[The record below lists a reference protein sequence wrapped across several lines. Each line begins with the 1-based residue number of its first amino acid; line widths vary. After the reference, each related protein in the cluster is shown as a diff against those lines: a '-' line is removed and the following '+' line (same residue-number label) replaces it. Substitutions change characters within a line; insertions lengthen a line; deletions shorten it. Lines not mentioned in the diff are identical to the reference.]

1 MSASGSELF
10 SADYTIGKGEKIA
23 LDFDGENQRVITLSD
38 LNNSGRTEEGKKLST
53 EIASGVLRIFQRI
66 SAAMPDEVNQLM
78 TLMTLVQ

>member
-1 MSASGSELF
+1 MSRTNPAAVLSFKPLNRGS
-10 SADYTIGKGEKIA
+10 KGEA
-23 LDFDGENQRVITLSD
+23 VPG
-38 LNNSGRTEEGKKLST
+38 SGRTEEGKKLSM

>member
-1 MSASGSELF
+1 MVSTSGSELF
-10 SADYTIGKGEKIA
+10 AADYTVGKGEKIA

-38 LNNSGRTEEGKKLST
+38 LNNSGKNQQLSM

>member
-1 MSASGSELF
+1 M
-10 SADYTIGKGEKIA
+10 
-23 LDFDGENQRVITLSD
+23 ITLSD
-38 LNNSGRTEEGKKLST
+38 LNNSEKNQQLSM

>member
-1 MSASGSELF
+1 M
-10 SADYTIGKGEKIA
+10 
-23 LDFDGENQRVITLSD
+23 
-38 LNNSGRTEEGKKLST
+38 